1 MKNRDRNLKC
11 YRKDQRSNISN
22 TLYHKYSSIL
32 LAQKICLQMCFQ
44 NHNPPILEV
53 TIGFRDPSE
62 GLRFYIDQC
71 LCISI
76 WKSAFERLQNRKKSY
91 RLLLQ
96 YKENSSKLGRVPA
109 DTHCDSPSMLKN
121 TEQQKVFVKF
131 VQVKMFLVLKTTCIF
146 KFSRSYF
153 LLKSMAFLCQNLT

>member
-1 MKNRDRNLKC
+1 MFPKP
-11 YRKDQRSNISN
+11 
-22 TLYHKYSSIL
+22 HPSI
-32 LAQKICLQMCFQ
+32 
-44 NHNPPILEV
+44 PEV
-53 TIGFRDPSE
+53 TTGFRNPSE

-71 LCISI
+71 LYISI

-91 RLLLQ
+91 LLLLQ

-109 DTHCDSPSMLKN
+109 DTHCDNPSKVKN

-131 VQVKMFLVLKTTCIF
+131 VQVEMFLVLKVTCIF

-153 LLKSMAFLCQNLT
+153 LLKSMTFLCRNLT

>member
-11 YRKDQRSNISN
+11 YRKDQRCNISN
-22 TLYHKYSSIL
+22 TLFHKYSIL
-32 LAQKICLQMCFQ
+32 LALKICLQMCFQ

-53 TIGFRDPSE
+53 TTGFRDSSE
-62 GLRFYIDQC
+62 CLRFYIDQC

-91 RLLLQ
+91 LLLLQ
-96 YKENSSKLGRVPA
+96 YKENSSKSGRVPA
-109 DTHCDSPSMLKN
+109 DTHCDSPSILKT
-121 TEQQKVFVKF
+121 TEQQTVFIKV
-131 VQVKMFLVLKTTCIF
+131 VQVEMFLLLKVNCIF

-153 LLKSMAFLCQNLT
+153 A